1 MGSKLR
7 RAYTVMGDPV
17 NLGSRLE
24 GVTKRYGVGILVGE
38 TTRKLVRDIVFREVD
53 RVRVKGKDEA
63 VAIYEPIG
71 LEGEVPKDVLDELR
85 LWSQFLRHYRAQE
98 WDAAEV
104 ALLNLQRSNK
114 ECELY
119 RIYAERVADYRKHPP
134 GEGWDGVTRFET
146 K

>member
-1 MGSKLR
+1 
-7 RAYTVMGDPV
+7 
-17 NLGSRLE
+17 
-24 GVTKRYGVGILVGE
+24 
-38 TTRKLVRDIVFREVD
+38 VFREVD

-71 LEGEVPKDVLDELR
+71 LEGEVPKDMLDELR
-85 LWSQFLRHYRAQE
+85 LWGQFLRHYRGQE

-104 ALLNLQRSNK
+104 AMLNLQRANK

-119 RIYAERVADYRKHPP
+119 RIYAERVTQYRKDPP
-134 GEGWDGVTRFET
+134 GPGWDGVTRFET